1 MNELISFDRNQRL
14 ESIFNHIKKLD
25 HNDLHRIKKAI
36 LQQEFELDFDGCV
49 PDIFETKIKTM
60 KYKSSYNDPS
70 WKCGDGIKCK
80 FKIEFD
86 NDCSIDLCCEYTTY
100 YDGGDLEYTDID
112 NDRFIKI
119 NIGKKTYSIFFNA
132 KENINKTC
140 IPINKKALKLL
151 DALSIEK
158 ASNNLDAFS
167 IDKASNNLS
176 AFLLDALSIE
186 KNDLG
191 KKNLGILIYNIVG
204 QTKPENY
211 YDIIDIMSC
220 NDFDDITFIYEPE
233 SK

>member
-1 MNELISFDRNQRL
+1 
-14 ESIFNHIKKLD
+14 
-25 HNDLHRIKKAI
+25 
-36 LQQEFELDFDGCV
+36 
-49 PDIFETKIKTM
+49 M
-60 KYKSSYNDPS
+60 KYKSSYNDPG
-70 WKCGDGIKCK
+70 WECGDGIKCK
-80 FKIEFD
+80 FKMEFD

-100 YDGGDLEYTDID
+100 YDGGDLDYTDID

-140 IPINKKALKLL
+140 IPINKKALK
-151 DALSIEK
+151 
-158 ASNNLDAFS
+158 
-167 IDKASNNLS
+167 
-176 AFLLDALSIE
+176 LLDALSIE